1 MTMAA
6 SGLLPPGSSQH
17 DPMLLEVRRPRIVT
31 TGRTQSY
38 RVILTLSSADPQEDV
53 ALFVC
58 VNDGVTPQFDRIAEP
73 QELRLITTTPTAPTF
88 RTAQLDLLMYSKD
101 LADALIAEVVADL
114 QLQPAGVSGV
124 QVLSGATELP

>member
-1 MTMAA
+1 
-6 SGLLPPGSSQH
+6 
-17 DPMLLEVRRPRIVT
+17 MLLSVGRPRQVT
-31 TGRTQSY
+31 LGRTQSY
-38 RVILTLSSADPQEDV
+38 RVILTLTSANPQEDV

-73 QELRLITTTPTAPTF
+73 SELSSITTTPTAETF

-124 QVLSGATELP
+124 QVLSGATVFP